1 MAFRGGSGCGGGGGH
16 GRGGGR
22 FANFQCQV
30 CLKFG
35 HTASVCHYRF
45 DQYYQPNSTLVL
57 HDPLSPNYSQATSTQ
72 SQKITTIIHRI
83 VTIMAKI
90 LVILDLLMFELITI
104 TNLPVT
110 IISPILVLC
119 SQMLNLN
126 PIPLIGFQILVLHF
140 MLLENHKTSNNYSLS
155 EGPDPVLSN
164 GGYGGAMAVLCGGF
178 FEKTP
183 PNSGGVA
190 GFKWRCHGGRRRLND
205 GGRMAVM
212 MEETFF

>member
-1 MAFRGGSGCGGGGGH
+1 MIIESKFEPLLLEQVEALFLAHEVRLNKFTKQTLSDSPSINYSQAHRKSLAVSSNDYSMPNKTNPESFLAFRGGSGCGGGGGH

-83 VTIMAKI
+83 VTMLAKL
-90 LVILDLLMFELITI
+90 LVILDQLMFGLITI
-104 TNLPVT
+104 INLPVS
-110 IISPILVLC
+110 ILSPILVLC
-119 SQMLNLN
+119 
-126 PIPLIGFQILVLHF
+126 
-140 MLLENHKTSNNYSLS
+140 
-155 EGPDPVLSN
+155 
-164 GGYGGAMAVLCGGF
+164 
-178 FEKTP
+178 
-183 PNSGGVA
+183 
-190 GFKWRCHGGRRRLND
+190 
-205 GGRMAVM
+205 
-212 MEETFF
+212 